1 MEDCNPD
8 YGYEGYDTEPVDINP
23 EDTGTDIETGGTD
36 NPEIGEIEIPV
47 IDIPSPAEIE
57 IHDGTGNLEVSDET
71 LNKYVAT
78 ILKKLNKKAPKKEME
93 KNLLLR
99 VEKFAQQDMDVRALL
114 VVTILFL
121 IIRSSISAWN

>member
-36 NPEIGEIEIPV
+36 NPEIGEIEIP
-47 IDIPSPAEIE
+47 EIE

-71 LNKYVAT
+71 LNKLMDKPEETVQEGDSDESGRNISFQGRKVCPTRHGCQGAT
-78 ILKKLNKKAPKKEME
+78 SCDYSLSDYP
-93 KNLLLR
+93 
-99 VEKFAQQDMDVRALL
+99 F
-114 VVTILFL
+114 
-121 IIRSSISAWN
+121 